1 MRIAIVNER
10 WEGGAARCTR
20 DLMREL
26 GKHNEVLYF
35 PRDNEETMTSIL
47 RELDG
52 YRPNIVHC
60 HSFYGGLPYEFLPLV
75 SKRYSTCFTVH
86 DPRPIGTIAP
96 ICWNCEQNATCRYCP
111 MVSSGWRQLLRN
123 DYYRARKAKRRAH
136 DQCAATLQVVA
147 PSRWLLE
154 RLGTQEL
161 GRFRRHHIPNG
172 VDSKHFK
179 FVPSARAEFGL
190 PERQPVVLFL
200 AWNPTHD
207 LDPRKGL
214 RTVAAAFER
223 HVFPAAPDTILA
235 VAGEAYAPNH
245 PNVRPLGRISRERLP
260 RLYSTVNMYVTA
272 TVADNLPYAILEA
285 MACGLPVVATNV
297 GGIPELVTDGES
309 GLLVPP
315 ADPDVLGAA
324 ILHLLRD
331 PDLASRMGK
340 EGRGRV
346 EREFTMAK
354 FVSAYERLFE
364 EMSKPHAMN

>member
-1 MRIAIVNER
+1 
-10 WEGGAARCTR
+10 
-20 DLMREL
+20 
-26 GKHNEVLYF
+26 
-35 PRDNEETMTSIL
+35 
-47 RELDG
+47 
-52 YRPNIVHC
+52 
-60 HSFYGGLPYEFLPLV
+60 
-75 SKRYSTCFTVH
+75 
-86 DPRPIGTIAP
+86 
-96 ICWNCEQNATCRYCP
+96 
-111 MVSSGWRQLLRN
+111 MVPSGWRQLLRN

-136 DQCAATLQVVA
+136 DRCAATLQVVA
-147 PSRWLLE
+147 PSRWLVE

-172 VDSKHFK
+172 VDSEHFK
-179 FVPSARAEFGL
+179 FVPGARAEFGL
-190 PERQPVVLFL
+190 PERQPIVLFL
-200 AWNPTHD
+200 AWNPTYD
-207 LDPRKGL
+207 LEHRKGL
-214 RTVAAAFER
+214 PTVAAAFER

-272 TVADNLPYAILEA
+272 TVADNLPYTILEA